1 MVWQEPI
8 LLYFAT
14 DISGNLFAK
23 EARPIYYAK
32 TTLGGRRKSTVTV
45 ERFLRSYPG
54 IYSKQAEWNYAEEDG
69 ADEGRAVKDAKWYN
83 SWQQQKTTSDSFNFQ
98 FHIFTSQGNNR
109 ILNRFQD
116 TLCHPQNHRKCCTRG
131 RLENSTQE

>member
-1 MVWQEPI
+1 M
-8 LLYFAT
+8 
-14 DISGNLFAK
+14 
-23 EARPIYYAK
+23 
-32 TTLGGRRKSTVTV
+32 TV
-45 ERFLRSYPG
+45 EKFLRSYPG

-116 TLCHPQNHRKCCTRG
+116 TLCHPQNHRKCCARG
-131 RLENSTQE
+131 RLENSAHE